1 MKRDIVRSIGVALW
15 AGAAFV
21 WTPQALAQAFPAK
34 PVRIVVPY
42 AAGGPVD
49 TVARIAAQNLT
60 AAWGQQVLVD
70 NRAGSG
76 GALGAQAV
84 VKSPADGYTLLVTN
98 SGPITAYPHLRKSL
112 LFDFE
117 RDLAPIALLS
127 KSSIVLVVHPALP
140 AKTVP
145 DLVALAKRNPG
156 QLTYATSG
164 VGGVQHLAM
173 VLLESKAGIRLVH
186 IPYKGASQSSVDLL
200 SGQVPM
206 QFNSVLGTL
215 PYIQAGKVRPLG
227 VSTLQPNAA
236 LPNVPPIAK
245 YYPGFEITSWLG
257 VYGPA
262 GLPKPLVDQLYR
274 DVTGALAVPESK
286 QRLNDLGLD
295 LVAGSPAELAEYA
308 RAESRL
314 FGKLMAAAGV
324 EKE

>member
-1 MKRDIVRSIGVALW
+1 MKGITVRSIGVALW
-15 AGAAFV
+15 AGAAV
-21 WTPQALAQAFPAK
+21 VCTPQALAQAFPAK

-236 LPNVPPIAK
+236 LPDVPPIAK

-295 LVAGSPAELAEYA
+295 LVAGSPADLAEYA
-308 RAESRL
+308 RTESRL